1 MQSQGGSIDLISDVD
16 IVGKLL
22 IFLGASLVAVS
33 LIEYK
38 KQKNQFRLSKKR
50 LDKFKELSSKKIG
63 DDVNLDN
70 GVLEGM
76 IGMEL
81 PSGNTFSSYYVRLN
95 EYSVI
100 NEEFQNSNYK
110 CYLYIDDEVTNLTD
124 EVKNVYSI
132 GVKD

>member
-1 MQSQGGSIDLISDVD
+1 
-16 IVGKLL
+16 
-22 IFLGASLVAVS
+22 
-33 LIEYK
+33 
-38 KQKNQFRLSKKR
+38 
-50 LDKFKELSSKKIG
+50 
-63 DDVNLDN
+63 
-70 GVLEGM
+70 
-76 IGMEL
+76 MEL

-132 GVKD
+132 GAKD